1 VLVLTLPPLKMLY
14 LLQQK
19 IPDLSDPT
27 QLVPDSVKELDLD
40 MESLPQVDKKLF

>member
-1 VLVLTLPPLKMLY
+1 MLF

-19 IPDLSDPT
+19 ILDLPDPT